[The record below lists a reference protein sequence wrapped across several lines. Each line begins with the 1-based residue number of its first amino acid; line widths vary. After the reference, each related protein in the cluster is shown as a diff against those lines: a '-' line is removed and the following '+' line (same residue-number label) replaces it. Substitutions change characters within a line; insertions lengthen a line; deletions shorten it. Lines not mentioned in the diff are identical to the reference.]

1 MQTCGN
7 EGRLSIFS
15 EYYVNISTIHPSV
28 RVVIKLLGKILILVS
43 TFSSFSS
50 FSSIEETVGI
60 ERVSANLIRP
70 MSTRTVK
77 SPQILL
83 PQQFTIS
90 IWSQTRMP
98 CEWQTPIASWYVTPK
113 TQPLASAKSC
123 CKTDEQVSPSMEQHF
138 TSAVPA
144 SLRTKV
150 NVASGPPSCVQT
162 PSSVYPGH
170 ESMTGVTVA
179 TSGAHE
185 LQEGHALQ
193 PGLVSEYSAVGQ
205 ARRFS
210 PPMVNRLSYCS

>member
-7 EGRLSIFS
+7 EGRLSSFS

-28 RVVIKLLGKILILVS
+28 RVVIKLLGKILSLVS

-60 ERVSANLIRP
+60 ERVSANLI
-70 MSTRTVK
+70 STNVHPNSEVPKDTVTTAIHHLHLVK
-77 SPQILL
+77 
-83 PQQFTIS
+83 
-90 IWSQTRMP
+90 TRMP

-170 ESMTGVTVA
+170 ESMTGVTGA